1 MYSLWSGDTAHQ
13 RRPDPAHHLQRVLA
27 DGSWQGGDAR
37 PRPRPPQ
44 GVQLTKHSDDGFQRT
59 RLMGHFRTVTLMGTT
74 LTPTPAQHLA
84 SPAPPSGE
92 KKSVFYFVLK
102 RRGFGRQ
109 LNWPASQSAA
119 FCGREIL
126 LTLQKSAST
135 WPWRRANSFF
145 AKKYFNPCYRFGH
158 SLLPSTI
165 ERWSKTHRWDT
176 RSVIRQQLL
185 HK

>member
-1 MYSLWSGDTAHQ
+1 MNVDLSRRLATSTPPWSSTSPSTSSCRWCSA
-13 RRPDPAHHLQRVLA
+13 RR
-27 DGSWQGGDAR
+27 WC
-37 PRPRPPQ
+37 
-44 GVQLTKHSDDGFQRT
+44 
-59 RLMGHFRTVTLMGTT
+59 
-74 LTPTPAQHLA
+74 TPTTSSSSRCPTHKAFRWWFPKNAFDGTFQDGYFDGYDPYTNPSAA
-84 SPAPPSGE
+84 SGFTSAAFRW

-109 LNWPASQSAA
+109 LNWPASQSVA